1 MTAAINWA
9 LTQEGVSDLRRFWN
23 GKPTDFSIDELVA
36 FFNTL
41 PDEAATRKAVLGYDV
56 SLNNMLTAL
65 MVDSIRELHMALAR
79 KKLKDSDRLFKSL
92 NGSEA
97 EKDDRFERM
106 AQQVMKK
113 KTSN

>member
-1 MTAAINWA
+1 MTSAIDWS

-23 GKPTDFSIDELVA
+23 GRPTDFNIDELVA

-65 MVDSIRELHMALAR
+65 MVDAIREMHMDFAR

-97 EKDDRFERM
+97 EKDDRFEKM

>member
-1 MTAAINWA
+1 MTAAINWS

-23 GKPTDFSIDELVA
+23 GRPTDFHIDELVA

-65 MVDSIRELHMALAR
+65 IVDSIHELHMALAR
-79 KKLKDSDRLFKSL
+79 KKMKDSDRLFKSL
-92 NGSEA
+92 DGSED
-97 EKDDRFERM
+97 EKDDRFEKM
-106 AQQVMKK
+106 AQQFMNKK
-113 KTSN
+113 NSN